1 MILVTDILHEVIP
14 EVVWRDDQAAEVDE
28 GGHVPVYARVTCHV
42 DRSNVTHIME
52 NGSLVM
58 FTILRLFRERLH
70 TSPTSSSTCSPATR
84 VCMVQAT
91 CHYAVTSHVI
101 LTIVAV
107 ELEVDQ
113 LQSL

>member
-1 MILVTDILHEVIP
+1 MILITDILHEVIP

-28 GGHVPVYARVTCHV
+28 GGHVPVNTRVTCHM
-42 DRSNVTHIME
+42 DRGNVTHIMD

-70 TSPTSSSTCSPATR
+70 TSPTSSSTCSPETR

-107 ELEVDQ
+107 ELQVDQ
-113 LQSL
+113 LEPL